1 MKLIAFVL
9 MSLAGA
15 AHALELRP
23 MVKFGT
29 EWGGNTIVVAEF
41 DDGDTET
48 IGAHEGF
55 YLGGGVALL
64 PEATNLEIDLSLAF
78 KFATID
84 ARNGDIEW
92 TRWPLE
98 ALVFYRW
105 PRWRLGAGPVYHLA
119 PTLDGDGVA
128 GDLKVRFKNALGAV
142 LQADW
147 RITDGMSL
155 GARYTFL
162 RYDAKDPA
170 EEGARSNGWGIAF
183 SFNF

>member
-1 MKLIAFVL
+1 MKFIAVL
-9 MSLAGA
+9 LAGLA
-15 AHALELRP
+15 GTAHALDVRP
-23 MVKFGT
+23 MAKFGT
-29 EWGGNTIVVAEF
+29 EFGGNTVVVAEF
-41 DDGDTET
+41 TNGDTDT

-55 YLGGGVALL
+55 YVGGGVALF
-64 PEATNLEIDLSLAF
+64 PQGTNLEIDVSLAF
-78 KFATID
+78 KFATIE

-105 PRWRLGAGPVYHLA
+105 PRWRAGGGPVYHLS
-119 PTLDGDGVA
+119 PTLDGDGAA

-142 LQADW
+142 LQADL
-147 RITDGMSL
+147 RITEGLSV

-170 EEGARSNGWGIAF
+170 EEGARSNGWGVAL

>member
-1 MKLIAFVL
+1 MKLLAFIAAAFI
-9 MSLAGA
+9 GA
-15 AHALELRP
+15 AHAADIRP
-23 MVKFGT
+23 MVKFGVD
-29 EWGGNTIVVAEF
+29 WGGNTIVVAEF
-41 DDGDTET
+41 TSGDTET

-55 YLGGGVALL
+55 YLGGGVAIV
-64 PEATNLEIDLSLAF
+64 PAGTNLEVDLSAAF
-78 KFATID
+78 KFATIE

-105 PRWRLGAGPVYHLA
+105 PRWRIGGGPVYHLA
-119 PTLDGDGVA
+119 PTLDGDGAA
-128 GDLKVRFKNALGAV
+128 GDLKVRFKNALGAA

-147 RITDGMSL
+147 RITEGLSL

-170 EEGARSNGWGIAF
+170 EEGARANGWGFAL

>member
-1 MKLIAFVL
+1 MKLIAFL
-9 MSLAGA
+9 IAALAGT
-15 AHALELRP
+15 AHAADIRP
-23 MVKFGT
+23 RVKLGVD
-29 EWGGNTIVVAEF
+29 WGGNPIVVAEF
-41 DDGDTET
+41 TNGDTET

-55 YLGGGVALL
+55 YLGGGVAIL
-64 PEATNLEIDLSLAF
+64 PEGTNLEVDLSVAF
-78 KFATID
+78 KFATIE

-92 TRWPLE
+92 TRWPVE
-98 ALVFYRW
+98 ALVFYRS
-105 PRWRLGAGPVYHLA
+105 PRWRVGGGPVYHLA

-147 RITDGMSL
+147 RIYEGLSL

-170 EEGARSNGWGIAF
+170 EPGARSNGWGIAF
-183 SFNF
+183 SYNF

>member
-1 MKLIAFVL
+1 MKLVAWLAAAFIGT
-9 MSLAGA
+9 AQA
-15 AHALELRP
+15 AEIRP
-23 MVKFGT
+23 MAKFGVD
-29 EWGGNTIVVAEF
+29 WGGNTIVVAEF
-41 DDGDTET
+41 SDGSTET

-55 YLGGGVALL
+55 YLGGGVAVF
-64 PEATNLEIDLSLAF
+64 PEATNLEVDLSAAF
-78 KFATID
+78 KFATIE

-147 RITDGMSL
+147 RITEGMAL

-170 EEGARSNGWGIAF
+170 EEGARANGWGIAF